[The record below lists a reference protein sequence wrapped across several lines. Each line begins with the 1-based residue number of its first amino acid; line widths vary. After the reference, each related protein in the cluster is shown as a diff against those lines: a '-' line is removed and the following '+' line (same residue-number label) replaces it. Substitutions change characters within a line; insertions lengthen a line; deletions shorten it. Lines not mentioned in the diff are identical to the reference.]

1 MACRRSFSGL
11 PPVLPARIAGVPIGK
26 LIEARGESLDGMRR
40 KIENSVRY
48 ANITIIEGND
58 ASQCGIGIV
67 AARITEMVLRD
78 ERTVVPIVSFNK
90 NFGVTL
96 SFRAS
101 SDAEALSGVSSR
113 RCQARSGRRWRR
125 APPT

>member
-78 ERTVVPIVSFNK
+78 ERAVVPI
-90 NFGVTL
+90 G
-96 SFRAS
+96 
-101 SDAEALSGVSSR
+101 
-113 RCQARSGRRWRR
+113 R
-125 APPT
+125 APPTRGIRRAGPQSLIATISLGSSAA